1 MYKLITICCNN
12 CGRAFDFT
20 PRDIEEGRT
29 STGNVAP
36 YVECPYCDNPQNPWK
51 QRRLRTIDY

>member
-29 STGNVAP
+29 STGNVVP
-36 YVECPYCDNPQNPWK
+36 YVECPYCDNPQNP
-51 QRRLRTIDY
+51 